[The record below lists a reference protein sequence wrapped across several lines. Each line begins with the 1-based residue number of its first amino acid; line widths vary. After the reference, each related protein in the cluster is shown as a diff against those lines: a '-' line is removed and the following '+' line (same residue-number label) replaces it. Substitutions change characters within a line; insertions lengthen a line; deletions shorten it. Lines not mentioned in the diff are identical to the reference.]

1 MGLEGRQITDF
12 QLKIRNPWRC
22 KVWPNSEPIRHF
34 STRKPGEKPGK
45 GGRKS
50 KDDSVALYGSERA
63 TNHRFSIKNP

>member
-45 GGRKS
+45 SGRKS
-50 KDDSVALYGSERA
+50 KAALSKGLVLGA
-63 TNHRFSIKNP
+63 CFHF